1 MILKSLREENINVCR
16 FILLPYPHIC
26 SGEGK
31 NLRKYIVFFKL
42 KQSFI
47 SMIEEK
53 TLNDF
58 KMTGVLMLSFGGFY
72 LYKMCMMRKL
82 YKNI

>member
-1 MILKSLREENINVCR
+1 MILKSLREENINMCR
-16 FILLPYPHIC
+16 FVLLPYPHIF

-47 SMIEEK
+47 LMIEEK
-53 TLNDF
+53 ALNDF
-58 KMTGVLMLSFGGFY
+58 KIAGVLMLSFGGFY
-72 LYKMCMMRKL
+72 LYKMFTMRK
-82 YKNI
+82 